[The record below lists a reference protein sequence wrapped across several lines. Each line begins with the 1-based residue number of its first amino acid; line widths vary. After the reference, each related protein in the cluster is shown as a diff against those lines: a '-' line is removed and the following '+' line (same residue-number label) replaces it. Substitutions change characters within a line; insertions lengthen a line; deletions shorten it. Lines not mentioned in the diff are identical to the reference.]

1 MNITYF
7 FCFISN
13 AIDMKKK
20 LFPAVITVIGLVYI
34 LCNIYQQSNKEI
46 ISDICLM
53 NIEAL
58 ANGESVEGEKKYKYQ
73 VWQNEE
79 CLIYV
84 GGAYAK
90 GKKVSCYSGSDHPV
104 CVDCSL

>member
-1 MNITYF
+1 M
-7 FCFISN
+7 
-13 AIDMKKK
+13 
-20 LFPAVITVIGLVYI
+20 
-34 LCNIYQQSNKEI
+34 
-46 ISDICLM
+46 M